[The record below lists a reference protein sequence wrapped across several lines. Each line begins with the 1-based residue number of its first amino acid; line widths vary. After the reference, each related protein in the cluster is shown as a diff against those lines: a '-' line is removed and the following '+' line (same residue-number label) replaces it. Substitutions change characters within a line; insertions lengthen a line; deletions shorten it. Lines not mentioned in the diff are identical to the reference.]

1 VTTPPPLTCTLDEA
15 GRSERA
21 GAVAALE
28 REAQDRAA
36 GVALDAQRVPAE
48 RREQVEAFVREES
61 ACCPFFGLNL
71 AEREGAIELRVSVPN
86 GGEPALDALV
96 AGFTAGRSAFR

>member
-21 GAVAALE
+21 GAVAALGRHALSIE
-28 REAQDRAA
+28 GDA
-36 GVALDAQRVPAE
+36 GSSVLRFPLE